1 MIQELFNYIF
11 DIKDIGLNI
20 IKYLSFKDCI
30 KSFNFITKSTN
41 EIIKF
46 KFKDIYFLVY
56 QCNKKK
62 IIYALNIHLNNYLS
76 IPACKNS
83 KLNGKLYIINQ
94 NKKINL
100 KCYITKKNYRE
111 LSNNNDFIYNN
122 NSDKIQLIKI
132 YKKIMKNRKK
142 YRKLFYIGEYLLN
155 NIQNDNLK
163 NLKIH
168 FYTNNLFFFNKNIKK
183 LDTYYYKKFINNIY
197 DYKLN
202 NFCINCKKNKYISC
216 KYDSIKKIMC
226 LNCKNGYIYNI
237 NLCNNY

>member
-1 MIQELFNYIF
+1 MNSQLFNYIF

-30 KSFNFITKSTN
+30 KSFNFISKSTN

-62 IIYALNIHLNNYLS
+62 IIYALNNHLNNYLS
-76 IPACKNS
+76 IPACKNF
-83 KLNGKLYIINQ
+83 KLNGKIYIVNQ
-94 NKKINL
+94 NKYINL
-100 KCYITKKNYRE
+100 KCNIIKKNYRFL
-111 LSNNNDFIYNN
+111 LSYNNDFIYKN

-132 YKKIMKNRKK
+132 YKKIMKNRNK
-142 YRKLFYIGEYLLN
+142 YRKLFYIGEYFLN
-155 NIQNDNLK
+155 NIENDNLK

-168 FYTNNLFFFNKNIKK
+168 FYINNYNISIKK

-197 DYKLN
+197 NYKLN
-202 NFCINCKKNKYISC
+202 NLCINCKKNTYISS
-216 KYDSIKKIMC
+216 KNNHVKKIMC
-226 LNCKNGYIYNI
+226 TNCKNGYIYNI